1 MPHVKVEETKLVAGN
16 AAKVYK
22 ILAETK
28 HHVKILP
35 EAFVDYKEEADG
47 TISYGIVYGGMRRDF
62 TATIERVE
70 EDKLLRE
77 IQLPTQA
84 VTDFVLEEHPD
95 GTLVTIRSEYDTPK
109 TISGWL
115 EAKFA
120 PGFMHKLFDEELT
133 KLARYVLTV
142 Q

>member
-1 MPHVKVEETKLVAGN
+1 MKVEETKLVGGVP
-16 AAKVYK
+16 AKVYK

-28 HHVKILP
+28 HHAKILP
-35 EAFVDYKEEADG
+35 EAFVDYKEAPDG

-62 TATIERVE
+62 TATVERVE
-70 EDKLLRE
+70 ENKLLRE
-77 IQLPTQA
+77 IQLPTHA

-95 GTLVTIRSEYDTPK
+95 GTLVTIRSEYDTPN
-109 TISGWL
+109 TPAGWL

-120 PGFMHKLFDEELT
+120 PAFMHKLFDEELT

-142 Q
+142 H